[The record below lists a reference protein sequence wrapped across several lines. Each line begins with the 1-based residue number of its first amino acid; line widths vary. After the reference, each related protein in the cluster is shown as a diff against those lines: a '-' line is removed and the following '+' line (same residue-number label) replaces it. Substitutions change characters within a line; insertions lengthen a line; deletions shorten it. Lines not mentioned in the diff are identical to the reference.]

1 MLENCV
7 PIRGLTNY
15 FRSITNGTSDLL
27 EDYLKVTTSLSQLN
41 QVIAATLS
49 AVADSRH
56 TEVILPDAT
65 IIQQVLPSLP
75 ERVLSTMP
83 HFDFSA
89 LVQAVL
95 DQRHTSTQDIFECM
109 VYEGGTSLPLGEMW
123 LIGCA
128 IHPLADIGHVL
139 DPVLGPFL
147 GAIPFTL
154 NITEQALYFDY
165 LGVGSCSTV
174 DVSHPMPELG
184 VTLKQVVHLHKTQ
197 PDPDL
202 AVDDAIYQVIRAFVR
217 IGLNIVDTW
226 QLYRDQ
232 QNPAALMNEGQEYC
246 VKTSVQNALSLAAQN
261 PHGLS
266 YRVRSLLKCMDIES
280 FTDRILNSNIP
291 KLLNQGLEP
300 EYISYLVYQ
309 SIMGAAVHSRGD
321 EDDPVLRIAQQRF
334 DGWWGSTS
342 SVDPVPI
349 HYRPLALPQE
359 VHHVLPTYDNDPWL
373 RQWTDRQQELAAA
386 AAQVV
391 EFKLVGPAINPF
403 QVARFT
409 RPSAGECC
417 AICGDEFS
425 EEVGCMKLKAC
436 GHLMCSLDLW
446 KLINGLY
453 PHKVCVPCPC
463 CRADV
468 CSRRAIEKVE

>member
-7 PIRGLTNY
+7 PIRGLTSY

-27 EDYLKVTTSLSQLN
+27 ADYLTVNASLCLLRDVT
-41 QVIAATLS
+41 AATLN
-49 AVADSRH
+49 AVANITD
-56 TEVILPDAT
+56 TGDIPPNAMLV
-65 IIQQVLPSLP
+65 QQVLEPLS
-75 ERVLSTMP
+75 ERVAMTMP

-89 LVQAVL
+89 LVQTVVE
-95 DQRHTSTQDIFECM
+95 QCHTFQEDPLECV
-109 VYEGGTSLPLGEMW
+109 VYDGGSSRPLGEMW
-123 LIGCA
+123 IIGCA
-128 IHPLADIGHVL
+128 IHPEADVDHALG
-139 DPVLGPFL
+139 PALGPFL

-154 NITEQALYFDY
+154 SIAEQALYFDY

-174 DVSHPMPELG
+174 DASHPIPELG
-184 VTLKQVVHLHKTQ
+184 IVLRQVVHLHNTQ
-197 PDPDL
+197 PDPALVLDE
-202 AVDDAIYQVIRAFVR
+202 AIYQVIRGFVR
-217 IGLNIVDTW
+217 IGLNIVDAW
-226 QLYRDQ
+226 QLCRDQ

-246 VKTSVQNALSLAAQN
+246 IKTSVQNALSIAAQN
-261 PHGLS
+261 LHGLS

-280 FTDRILNSNIP
+280 FTDRVLNSQIP

-300 EYISYLVYQ
+300 EYISYLIYQ
-309 SIMGAAVHSRGD
+309 SVMGAAVHSRGD

-391 EFKLVGPAINPF
+391 EFRIVGPVINPF
-403 QVARFT
+403 EVARFT
-409 RPSAGECC
+409 RPSSGECC
-417 AICGDEFS
+417 AICGDEL
-425 EEVGCMKLKAC
+425 GCLKLKVC
-436 GHLMCSLDLW
+436 GHLLCSLDLW

-468 CSRRAIEKVE
+468 CPRRAIEKVE